1 MSFSW
6 DRIYKWEE
14 NYERDITDDVIDYV
28 CEYYEVRDIFDL
40 TENQINDIENF
51 RNNDLNEYSVM
62 QVGFSNLLMELD
74 DSEFYDEEEDW
85 DDA

>member
-1 MSFSW
+1 MFNW
-6 DRIYKWEE
+6 DKIHKWEE

-62 QVGFSNLLMELD
+62 QVGFSNLMNQLD
-74 DSEFYDEEEDW
+74 DPEFYDEEYESE
-85 DDA
+85 AE